1 MAEVQSVQALA
12 SSLAALPPEFV
23 LSEHERPGVT
33 TFRGGDAPEIPV
45 IDMAEP
51 GSPARVAAAAA
62 EWGLFQVVNHGVPAA
77 AVAELQRVG
86 REFFALPQEEKA
98 RYAMDASTGKIEGYG
113 SKLQK
118 DLEGKKTWV
127 DFFFHNVAP
136 PAMVNPD
143 IWPSHPPGYR
153 YASPSIHSS
162 PCTPEAETNVDR
174 PGTRVATWRGREAN
188 EEYCKHMQRLTRELF
203 EHLSTALGLDGGA
216 MWEAFGGDELVFLQK
231 INFYP
236 PCPEPELTLGVAPHT
251 DLSTLT
257 VLVPN
262 DVQGLQVFKDGQ
274 WYDAKYV
281 PDALIIHIGDQIEI
295 LSNGRYKAVLHR
307 TTVDKEK
314 TRMSWPVFVEPP
326 PEHVV
331 GPHPQLVTDGSPG
344 KYEAKKFKDYRHC
357 KINKLPM

>member
-23 LSEHERPGVT
+23 RSEHERPGAT

-45 IDMAEP
+45 IDMAAPE
-51 GSPARVAAAAA
+51 SAARVAEAAA

-98 RYAMDASTGKIEGYG
+98 RYAMDASSGKMEGYG

-118 DLEGKKTWV
+118 DLEGKKAWA

-136 PAMVNPD
+136 PAMVNHD
-143 IWPSHPPGYR
+143 IWPSHPAGY
-153 YASPSIHSS
+153 
-162 PCTPEAETNVDR
+162 
-174 PGTRVATWRGREAN
+174 REAN
-188 EEYCKHMQRLTRELF
+188 EEYCKHMQRLARKLF

-216 MWEAFGGDELVFLQK
+216 MWEAFGGDELVFLHK

-251 DLSTLT
+251 DMSTFT

-262 DVQGLQVFKDGQ
+262 DVQGLQVFKDGH
-274 WYDAKYV
+274 WYDVKYV

-307 TTVDKEK
+307 TTVDKDR

-331 GPHPQLVTDGSPG
+331 GPHPQLVTDGSPA
-344 KYEAKKFKDYRHC
+344 KYKAKKFKDYRHC
-357 KINKLPM
+357 KINKLPITPES

>member
-1 MAEVQSVQALA
+1 MAGVQSVQALA
-12 SSLAALPPEFV
+12 TSSLAALPSEFV
-23 LSEHERPGVT
+23 RSELERPGLT

-45 IDMAEP
+45 IDMAAP
-51 GSPARVAAAAA
+51 GFGARVAEAAT

-86 REFFALPQEEKA
+86 REFFSLPQMEKV
-98 RYAMDASTGKIEGYG
+98 RYAMDASSGKMEGYG

-127 DFFFHNVAP
+127 DFFFHNLAP
-136 PAMVNPD
+136 PAMVNHD
-143 IWPSHPPGYR
+143 IWPRHLAGY
-153 YASPSIHSS
+153 
-162 PCTPEAETNVDR
+162 
-174 PGTRVATWRGREAN
+174 REAN
-188 EEYCKHMQRLTRELF
+188 EEYYRHMQRLTRELF
-203 EHLSTALGLDGGA
+203 EHLSTALDLEGGA
-216 MWEAFGGDELVFLQK
+216 MWEALGGDELVFLQK

-251 DLSTLT
+251 DMSALT

-262 DVQGLQVFKDGQ
+262 DVQGLQVFKDGH

-307 TTVDKEK
+307 TTVNKEK

-326 PEHVV
+326 AEHVV
-331 GPHPQLVTDGSPG
+331 GPHPQLVTDGSPA
-344 KYEAKKFKDYRHC
+344 KYKAKKFKDYRHC